1 MCPNT
6 ECVCRISH
14 TTTCTYGFAERDSSE
29 IPIRRHQYDAAFG
42 VVDVYGPSDA
52 YFLYYDILVILPP
65 HVPSVFTE
73 HVTWWPRC
81 YFGLASHWPPF
92 GWANRLRR
100 AVWSLCI
107 YRDFG
112 DFLFSVSVE
121 PTQTGYHWIPKPISP
136 FCLSLFF
143 VSCCFLFLYFD
154 KGESRNVNCLYLSR
168 PEWFITFSI
177 FDIFH
182 HHSVVKFVYFYAT
195 FTRSVSM

>member
-29 IPIRRHQYDAAFG
+29 TPIRRHQYDAAFG

-52 YFLYYDILVILPP
+52 YFLYYDILVIPP
-65 HVPSVFTE
+65 PPMSPPSLLSMSRDGQDVILVWP
-73 HVTWWPRC
+73 VTD
-81 YFGLASHWPPF
+81 H
-92 GWANRLRR
+92 RLVKPIAFVARFD
-100 AVWSLCI
+100 LCI

-112 DFLFSVSVE
+112 DFLFSVCVE

-143 VSCCFLFLYFD
+143 VSCCFLLLYFD

-168 PEWFITFSI
+168 PEWFT
-177 FDIFH
+177 
-182 HHSVVKFVYFYAT
+182 KF
-195 FTRSVSM
+195 